1 MSRSRSITISLIL
14 AVVVAL
20 AGTTLLAQ
28 AGKFSLRVN
37 AGATAEFTDRA
48 GNTWQPDKAW
58 RQDGDYGF
66 SGGDTIDRGKG
77 LAIDGTEDDRLY
89 QTERYQMDRFVAKV
103 PNGTYTVRLHFA
115 ETYED
120 IEFDG
125 PRIFDVTIEGK
136 PVLEKFDVQKTAGA
150 RNKALVQEF
159 TGIAVADG
167 EITLEFVSRQQNA
180 MVNGIEILGQ

>member
-1 MSRSRSITISLIL
+1 MSRSRFIPLVLIL
-14 AVVVAL
+14 AVVAL
-20 AGTTLLAQ
+20 AGTTLFAQ
-28 AGKFSLRVN
+28 TGTFALRVN
-37 AGATAEFTDRA
+37 AGTTAEFTDTA
-48 GNTWQPDKAW
+48 GHTWQPDKAW

-77 LAIDGTEDDRLY
+77 LAIDGTDDDRLY

-125 PRIFDVTIEGK
+125 PRIFDVKIEGK

-159 TGIAVADG
+159 TGIVVADG
-167 EITLEFVSRQQNA
+167 ELTLEFVSRQQNA
-180 MVNGIEILGQ
+180 MVNGIEIIGQ